1 MDGYFA
7 ALRVSKE
14 KPKLMPDVLK
24 CVKAHYLEKA
34 KEHSLGFE
42 WNEVGVWPITLALL
56 ATKYDLLN
64 ITYKS
69 NSATCYM
76 IKDIEGIERALK
88 DIEAGRIATYSSNGG
103 MSLRLWLSATTMK
116 KLRAYVEKELSGNW
130 DAEALVIERAL
141 NLFLKEGEP
150 TATTS

>member
-7 ALRVSKE
+7 AIRVSKE
-14 KPKLMPDVLK
+14 KPKLMPNVLK
-24 CVKAHYLEKA
+24 CVKAHYQENT

-56 ATKYDLLN
+56 ATKYDLLSV
-64 ITYKS
+64 TYKS

-76 IKDIEGIERALK
+76 VKDIDGVEKALK
-88 DIEAGRIATYSSNGG
+88 DIEEERIAVYSSNGG
-103 MSLRLWLSATTMK
+103 MSLRLWLSATTMRR
-116 KLRAYVEKELSGNW
+116 LRAYIEEELAGNW

-141 NLFLKEGEP
+141 NLFLRESEP
-150 TATTS
+150 